1 MSASKAFHEEFAA
14 RVIAMLENG
23 TAPWQKPWTPA
34 KELAPYNPFPASPTG
49 AATACGCPCSPRAIR
64 AG

>member
-34 KELAPYNPFPASPTG
+34 KELAPYNPISGVTYKG
-49 AATACGCPCSPRAIR
+49 GNRLWLSMLSTSDPR
-64 AG
+64 

>member
-34 KELAPYNPFPASPTG
+34 
-49 AATACGCPCSPRAIR
+49 AAVDEFYQEMK
-64 AG
+64 